1 MCFGFGHTVWN
12 RHPESQ
18 HDTQTAEDKF
28 RLTRLGKLVGIGD
41 LGTATKHKIVA
52 YECYPIEFPL
62 YDHAYHII
70 HSIWIRLGTSSTRHA
85 RI

>member
-1 MCFGFGHTVWN
+1 M
-12 RHPESQ
+12 
-18 HDTQTAEDKF
+18 
-28 RLTRLGKLVGIGD
+28 LTSLGRLVGIGD
-41 LGTATKHKIVA
+41 LGTATKDKIVA
-52 YECYPIEFPL
+52 YECYAPEFPF